1 MKDLLTNIVDK
12 MNTNQ
17 TEKSSS
23 ASVTS
28 DEVKSSRGS
37 SVSLFYILLQIKLVK
52 VPLNDV
58 QIEK

>member
-23 ASVTS
+23 ASVNS

-37 SVSLFYILLQIKLVK
+37 SVSLSFFFL
-52 VPLNDV
+52 
-58 QIEK
+58 

>member
-28 DEVKSSRGS
+28 DEAKSSRGS
-37 SVSLFYILLQIKLVK
+37 SVSLFYILLQIKLVY

>member
-37 SVSLFYILLQIKLVK
+37 SVSLFYILLQIKLVY